1 MKMKMKLLSLAMIL
15 GFGAVSCNQNANT
28 EGEGQADSTLVGAPV
43 AYTINPA
50 ESKVDWKGSMLGV
63 YDHSGTINLNQG
75 SLNVAGGVITSGSF
89 TVDMNT
95 IVATDPDA
103 NYKMA
108 PREKLIEHLMSDDFF
123 AVATNPTATFTVKSV
138 EGNTLKGDLSIRGI
152 SSEETVTDVVVSE
165 ADGKVS
171 ATGKL
176 VFDRKK
182 YNVNY
187 ENKMGNMVLSKDIE
201 LSINLNGVKQ

>member
-1 MKMKMKLLSLAMIL
+1 MKMKFKLLSLALVIGL
-15 GFGAVSCNQNANT
+15 GAASCNQKSGT
-28 EGEGQADSTLVGAPV
+28 EGEGQADSTAVGSPV

-50 ESKVDWKGSMLGV
+50 ESKVEWKGSMLGV
-63 YDHSGTINLNQG
+63 YDHTGTINLSQG
-75 SLNVAGGVITSGSF
+75 ALNVAAGAVTGGSF
-89 TVDMNT
+89 TIDMNT

-108 PREKLIEHLMSDDFF
+108 PREKLIEHLKSDDFF

-138 EGNTLKGDLSIRGI
+138 EGNSIKGDLSIRGI
-152 SSEETVTDVVVSE
+152 TNEESVTDVVVTE

-201 LSINLNGVKQ
+201 LMINLSGVKQ